1 MKMRIINIHEDR
13 CAYISMRLA
22 ILYLNLTYNNIYISF
37 GLGFLYSPHT
47 RNSDADATTTNMEE
61 LLKLAPL
68 LLAAIHNNNN
78 NNNNDDNDG
87 DNV

>member
-61 LLKLAPL
+61 LLILAPL
-68 LLAAIHNNNN
+68 LFSLLTAAIHYNK
-78 NNNNDDNDG
+78 NDG
-87 DNV
+87 DNI